1 MTFSLDHV
9 IFFGRTWKECL
20 GMYALD
26 EETLAG
32 KRILDCPGGPDALV
46 AEGIARGLDICAVDP
61 QYAFEPDI
69 LEERGRTEIIDS
81 MKKWQEDPAQALEEK
96 QADEFTRLKLEALES
111 FIAAYRS
118 HRGQFIDA
126 SLPNLPFD
134 DDSFDLVLSGHF
146 LFLYAS
152 IDHGGLMSHDQIDL
166 DFHLKAVRELV
177 RVGREVRIFPTF
189 ATTGPARRQPYVE
202 PVMEAIAADGFQVEL
217 VPSNWVE
224 GDFTEFNDLI
234 RITRS

>member
-9 IFFGRTWKECL
+9 IFFGRTWAECL
-20 GMYALD
+20 GMYAL
-26 EETLAG
+26 EESQLAG
-32 KRILDCPGGPDALV
+32 RRILDCPGGPDALV
-46 AEGIARGLDICAVDP
+46 AEGIARGLDIHAVDP
-61 QYAFEPDI
+61 QYAFEPDV
-69 LEERGRTEIIDS
+69 LEERGHREITDA

-96 QADEFTRLKLEALES
+96 QAEEFTRLKLEALAS
-111 FIAAYRS
+111 FIAAYSS
-118 HRGQFIDA
+118 HRDRFIDA
-126 SLPNLPFD
+126 SLPNLPFED
-134 DDSFDLVLSGHF
+134 NSFDLVLSGHF

-166 DFHLKAVRELV
+166 DFHIRSVRELV

-202 PVMEAIAADGFQVEL
+202 PVMEAIADDGLQVEL

>member
-1 MTFSLDHV
+1 
-9 IFFGRTWKECL
+9 
-20 GMYALD
+20 
-26 EETLAG
+26 
-32 KRILDCPGGPDALV
+32 
-46 AEGIARGLDICAVDP
+46 
-61 QYAFEPDI
+61 
-69 LEERGRTEIIDS
+69 

-96 QADEFTRLKLEALES
+96 QAEEFTRLKLQALAS
-111 FIAAYRS
+111 FVAAYRS
-118 HRGQFIDA
+118 NRDRFIDA
-126 SLPNLPFD
+126 SLPNLPFE